1 MSYRILPA
9 SDSFWRPSN
18 QMGVMNTDLAKQL
31 QATTLGARLWR
42 LAPGQASTRHRHRHT
57 HELYLLI
64 LGTGRIRIGDDLHT
78 LEPFSS
84 LLVEPDTV
92 RQLFNDTNADQL
104 WLVVGAP
111 PEPANT
117 LEMTDETLA
126 WLYPNGPK
134 ALPPELK
141 PAPSTAAA
149 RVINSVVGDASPARL
164 GRPITNQAGS

>member
-31 QATTLGARLWR
+31 QAATLGARLWR

-78 LEPFSS
+78 LE
-84 LLVEPDTV
+84 
-92 RQLFNDTNADQL
+92 
-104 WLVVGAP
+104 
-111 PEPANT
+111 
-117 LEMTDETLA
+117 MTDETLA

-141 PAPSTAAA
+141 PAPSTATA